1 MDDRIK
7 TPIKISGNIF
17 EFLKYVKVD
26 LPGRGAISFEPWHH
40 LMQFFVALAFEQLL
54 IVLKSK
60 QIGISWSLAAQAL
73 YDIYT
78 VPSAVVIELSKGED
92 EAKSLLG
99 KSRFIYEHL
108 PDWLQIYTPLPDSTE
123 AFGFKEKHSQI
134 LAFPSTKDAAIGLT
148 GYRVFHDEWDFHPF
162 AKENFSH
169 TKATIDAGNKLCG
182 VSTVDK
188 SRPDSFFKSTYK
200 GARAGQNGFTP
211 LFFPYDSRP
220 GRDEVWLEEERRRA
234 ESMGME
240 WMVDAN
246 YPRAE
251 EEALSPLSAQSVFD
265 KDALNQL
272 WETSSEPETKEGF
285 IHIFQKPRVGV
296 RYVAGVD
303 VGEGVG
309 LDHSVLS
316 IIGRYGGQ
324 SDVAAIIY
332 SNKIPT
338 DIFAFEVDK
347 LCREYRNPLLGV
359 ENNSLGVAVINKLLE
374 LNTPNVFYSD
384 KGKKKPGWTTSS
396 SSKQLAIVELVENI
410 NNGSLITRFKPQ
422 IQELMEYQWVDG
434 KPEPTGSTHGD
445 TVISLAIAN
454 QMLKRMGQPASIT
467 IFDG

>member
-17 EFLKYVKVD
+17 EFLKYVKILDPLLGQV
-26 LPGRGAISFEPWHH
+26 SFELWSH
-40 LMQFFVALAFEQLL
+40 LGEAIWIIFNNPLIIILKARQIGFSWLLASLAIWTIYTKHGGNVLL
-54 IVLKSK
+54 I
-60 QIGISWSLAAQAL
+60 
-73 YDIYT
+73 
-78 VPSAVVIELSKGED
+78 SKGER
-92 EAKSLLG
+92 EATQLLE
-99 KSRFIYEHL
+99 KCKYIYRNL
-108 PDWLQIYTPLPDSTE
+108 PNWLQIYNTYPDS
-123 AFGFKEKHSQI
+123 ASSFGFLERKSKI
-134 LAFPSTKDAAIGLT
+134 TALPSTSEAGRGEAATLVIC
-148 GYRVFHDEWDFHPF
+148 DEQDFHEYAEANF
-162 AKENFSH
+162 AAVKP
-169 TKATIDAGNKLCG
+169 TIDAGGQLILVSSVNKSKPKSIFKG
-182 VSTVDK
+182 IFKDSQAGRNNFK
-188 SRPDSFFKSTYK
+188 SRFYGWRSRPDRDDAWYETQKRDY
-200 GARAGQNGFTP
+200 P
-211 LFFPYDSRP
+211 LY
-220 GRDEVWLEEERRRA
+220 ELEQEYPN
-234 ESMGME
+234 SM
-240 WMVDAN
+240 
-246 YPRAE
+246 
-251 EEALSPLSAQSVFD
+251 EEALMPMSAQSVFD
-265 KDALNQL
+265 KDVLNQL
-272 WETSSEPETKEGF
+272 WDTSTEPIEIREGF

-296 RYVAGVD
+296 RYVAGGD

-338 DIFAFEVDK
+338 DIFAFEIDK

-374 LNTPNVFYSD
+374 LGTPSLFYSD

-396 SSKQLAIVELVENI
+396 SSKQLAIVELVENV

-454 QMLKRMGQPASIT
+454 QMLKRLGQPASIT